1 MNLSVVTTK
10 GYAVHKGKS
19 SMMTA
24 LYYQDKLVCVG
35 RGKAL
40 TETVERLAQKLPDYY
55 VTQREE
61 LDLDEYQ
68 PKTSPLSQ
76 DEPSVTLENPT
87 PEEESIWDL
96 ATKDPETLPTAVV
109 CMMLPDDEQQSQML
123 LDQLSCIDPVTGP
136 HKVVVL
142 PKDPT
147 IAASPLIHQS
157 LTYAADMV
165 IAADTSEA
173 MLALNLSMVLRK
185 RQQEHFQKQELQT
198 MQQLNQELYERSSAI
213 ERELTVARQLQHSL
227 LPNAIVQD
235 AEKGQAGESTF
246 RVATN
251 YESQRLRITSVY
263 VPCDALGGDLYDVVP
278 LSTQEGHLAVSIS
291 DVSGHGLP
299 AGFITAIY
307 KAAFS
312 RATNRYK
319 TPEAI
324 LDAVNQDLAAV
335 IKTEH
340 YVTACTGCLN
350 PHPEHADAFQVLLSS
365 AGHPFSVWYRAET
378 QTIERPGENGPPL
391 VWLPEIPYDKQE
403 ITIYPGDKLLMFTD
417 GITEMWNQQDE
428 FYGEPRLE
436 EVLMNL
442 AKAQTHD
449 VMQGILK
456 DLSLFAE
463 GRPLQDDLSMLLVEV
478 L

>member
-1 MNLSVVTTK
+1 
-10 GYAVHKGKS
+10 
-19 SMMTA
+19 MMTTV
-24 LYYQDKLVCVG
+24 YYQDKLVCVG
-35 RGKAL
+35 TQAHL
-40 TETVERLAQKLPDYY
+40 HETVERLAEKLPDHY
-55 VTQREE
+55 VTLREE
-61 LDLDEYQ
+61 LDLEDVQ
-68 PKTSPLSQ
+68 RLSSEQ
-76 DEPSVTLENPT
+76 TAEALLENPT

-109 CMMLPDDEQQSQML
+109 CMMLPEDEQQAQML
-123 LDQLSCIDPVTGP
+123 LDQLSCLDPVAGP

-142 PKDPT
+142 PK
-147 IAASPLIHQS
+147 SPQVANSPMIQQA

-165 IAADTSEA
+165 VASDTSED
-173 MLALNLSMVLRK
+173 MLALNLSMVLRR
-185 RQQEHFQKQELQT
+185 RQQDHFQKQELQT
-198 MQQLNQELYERSSAI
+198 MQQLNQELYERSNAI

-227 LPNAIVQD
+227 LPNAIID
-235 AEKGQAGESTF
+235 AQEGHSGESTF

-251 YESQRLRITSVY
+251 YESKRLKITSVY

-278 LSTQEGHLAVSIS
+278 LSTSEDHLAVSIS

-340 YVTACTGCLN
+340 YVTACTACIN
-350 PHPEHADAFQVLLSS
+350 PHPDDETLIQAFLSS
-365 AGHPFSVWYRAET
+365 AGHPCAVWYRAAS
-378 QTIERPGENGPPL
+378 QSIERPGENGPPL

-403 ITIYPGDKLLMFTD
+403 IVLQKGDKLLMFTD

-436 EVLMNL
+436 ETLSLLSKQNSMNI
-442 AKAQTHD
+442 
-449 VMQGILK
+449 MEGILK
-456 DLSLFAE
+456 DLSTFAE
-463 GRPLQDDLSMLLVEV
+463 GRPLQDDLSMLLVEIV
-478 L
+478 